1 MNIITR
7 IMIIVAIVVSVTDSI
22 IYIKLKDHP
31 ERLTVKFLI
40 LVIIITLIPI
50 AIKIWYHLSK
60 ILSMNLKE
68 N

>member
-50 AIKIWYHLSK
+50 AINIWYHLSK
-60 ILSMNLKE
+60 YLK
-68 N
+68 